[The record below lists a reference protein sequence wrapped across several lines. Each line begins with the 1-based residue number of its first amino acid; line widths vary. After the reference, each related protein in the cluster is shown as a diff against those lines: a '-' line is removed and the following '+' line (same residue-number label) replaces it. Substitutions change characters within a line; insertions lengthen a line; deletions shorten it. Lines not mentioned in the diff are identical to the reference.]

1 MKEALFAYDP
11 AARLMTSTL
20 TISHAELDQPAPEV
34 GGRTGRVLRRIGWAI
49 LLLASLTGGFLIA
62 HGTRLGAGIQGDSV
76 AYLSAARNL
85 AAGHGLRWF
94 NSDGGFEPL
103 YHFPPGYPALL
114 SAAAFLGGDVRP
126 WARGVDVICFAG
138 VVLLTGLMA
147 ARAARRADENK
158 PPFALIFAG
167 LAAMLVATT
176 LPLLAVFSRMM
187 SEPPYLLLVTGG
199 MLLLTAAAE
208 RSRDRR
214 SNVLLLI
221 SAGAC
226 WGVAVL
232 VRYAGF
238 YLLPTGALILC
249 LAAAGTAGLRRRTI
263 RDAAIFLTA
272 ACLPV
277 FAWMIRNQIVAGTAT
292 SRHYSF
298 TPPPA
303 EAYDLAVVTLRSW
316 LFRSDAA
323 WLYGP
328 TVGLL
333 AAFVVVPPVV
343 WILNRR
349 TGRSTS
355 NPAVLCLWLYA
366 ALYLPFI
373 WAARAFADGAIAF
386 HYRTLG
392 VIYPAVTAL
401 AVAWAFEGLSFS
413 LRSRQAAILPRE
425 WRLAAVGLAVVGL
438 GLLCFQNVGPA
449 WGWSREAREYGL
461 DYAASRWV
469 ESPTLAAVEKLP
481 ADTRIWTD
489 GPDVIYART
498 GRVSSYPPRGY
509 YRDSQKVN
517 RQKWDHL
524 REMGN
529 EAAAADKRVKPGEP
543 GAVLVLFKRLNRP
556 WLVSFKD
563 MDASFTLTPLD
574 LTSDGAIYRI
584 TPKPQRR

>member
-1 MKEALFAYDP
+1 
-11 AARLMTSTL
+11 MTSTL
-20 TISHAELDQPAPEV
+20 TIPHAELDQPALEV
-34 GGRTGRVLRRIGWAI
+34 SGRTRRTLRLIGWAI
-49 LLLASLTGGFLIA
+49 LLLAAVAGAFLIA

-85 AAGHGLRWF
+85 AAGRGLRWF

-126 WARGVDVICFAG
+126 WARGVDVLCFAG

-147 ARAARRADENK
+147 ARAVRGVDEEV
-158 PPFALIFAG
+158 PPFAPIFAG
-167 LAAMLVATT
+167 LAATLVATT

-199 MLLLTAAAE
+199 MLLLTAAVE
-208 RSRDRR
+208 RSHDGRP
-214 SNVLLLI
+214 NAAILI

-232 VRYAGF
+232 MRYAGF
-238 YLLPTGALILC
+238 YLLPTGGLILC
-249 LAAAGTAGLRRRTI
+249 LAAAGTAGLRRRTL
-263 RDAAIFLTA
+263 RDAAVFLTA

-277 FAWMIRNQIVAGTAT
+277 VAWMIRNQIVAGTAT

-316 LFRSDAA
+316 LFRSDAE
-323 WLYGP
+323 WLYWP

-333 AAFVVVPPVV
+333 AAFVIAPPVV
-343 WILNRR
+343 WAINRR
-349 TGRSTS
+349 VGRSTP

-401 AVAWAFEGLSFS
+401 AVAWVFS
-413 LRSRQAAILPRE
+413 AASAALRGRQATDATRG
-425 WRLAAVGLAVVGL
+425 WRLIIWSVAATGL
-438 GLLCFQNVGPA
+438 GWLCFQNVGPA
-449 WGWSREAREYGL
+449 WAWSRQANEYGL

-469 ESPTLAAVEKLP
+469 ESPTLAAVEALP
-481 ADTRIWTD
+481 ADTVIWTD

-498 GRVSSYPPRGY
+498 GRVSSYPPRAW
-509 YRDSQKVN
+509 YRDSQKPNKQRWV
-517 RQKWDHL
+517 HL
-524 REMGN
+524 RDMAAA
-529 EAAAADKRVKPGEP
+529 AAAADKKVKPGEP
-543 GAVLVLFKRLNRP
+543 GAVLVLFKRLRRP
-556 WLVSFKD
+556 WLVSFDEMKTTLD
-563 MDASFTLTPLD
+563 LTPLEMAG
-574 LTSDGAIYRI
+574 DGEIYRVS
-584 TPKPQRR
+584 PKPPKR

>member
-1 MKEALFAYDP
+1 
-11 AARLMTSTL
+11 MTRTL
-20 TISHAELDQPAPEV
+20 TIPCAELDQPAPEV
-34 GGRTGRVLRRIGWAI
+34 SGRTRRTLRLIGWAI
-49 LLLASLTGGFLIA
+49 LLLAAVAGAFLIA

-85 AAGHGLRWF
+85 AAGRGLRWF

-114 SAAAFLGGDVRP
+114 SAAAFAGGDVRP
-126 WARGVDVICFAG
+126 WARGVDVVCFAG
-138 VVLLTGLMA
+138 VVLLTGLLA
-147 ARAARRADENK
+147 ARAARRTDEEV
-158 PPFALIFAG
+158 PPFALIYAG

-199 MLLLTAAAE
+199 MLLLTVAVE
-208 RSRDRR
+208 RSRDGR
-214 SNVLLLI
+214 SNALLLT

-232 VRYAGF
+232 MRYAGF

-249 LAAAGTAGLRRRTI
+249 LAAAGTAGLRRRTL

-277 FAWMIRNQIVAGTAT
+277 LAWMIRNQIVAGTAT

-298 TPPPA
+298 TPPPD
-303 EAYDLAVVTLRSW
+303 EAYDLSVVTLRSW
-316 LFRSDAA
+316 LFRSDAD
-323 WLYGP
+323 WLYWP

-333 AAFVVVPPVV
+333 AAFVIVPPVAWV
-343 WILNRR
+343 IRR
-349 TGRSTS
+349 RIGRSTP

-401 AVAWAFEGLSFS
+401 AVAWAFGAVSTA
-413 LRSRQAAILPRE
+413 LRSRQAADAVRG
-425 WRLAAVGLAVVGL
+425 WRLAVWTAAAVGLGW
-438 GLLCFQNVGPA
+438 LCLQNVGPA
-449 WGWSREAREYGL
+449 WAWSRQANEYGL
-461 DYAASRWV
+461 EYAASRWV
-469 ESPTLAAVEKLP
+469 DSPTLAAVAALP
-481 ADTRIWTD
+481 ANTVIWTD
-489 GPDVIYART
+489 GPDAIYART
-498 GRVSSYPPRGY
+498 GRVSSYPPRAW
-509 YRDSQKVN
+509 YRDSQKLNKQRWV
-517 RQKWDHL
+517 HL
-524 REMGN
+524 REMAD
-529 EAAAADKRVKPGEP
+529 AAGAAEKQVGPGEP
-543 GAVLVLFKRLNRP
+543 GAVLVLFKHLKRP

-563 MDASFTLTPLD
+563 MKTTLD
-574 LTSDGAIYRI
+574 LKPLEMAGDGEIYRVS
-584 TPKPQRR
+584 PKPPKK

>member
-1 MKEALFAYDP
+1 
-11 AARLMTSTL
+11 MTSPAML
-20 TISHAELDQPAPEV
+20 PAVVDYAAAPQPQQDWSN
-34 GGRTGRVLRRIGWAI
+34 GRALKWVGWA
-49 LLLASLTGGFLIA
+49 LLALASLSGAFLIA
-62 HGTRLGAGIQGDSV
+62 SCTRLGAGIQGDSV

-85 AAGHGLRWF
+85 AAGRGLVWF

-114 SAAAFLGGDVRP
+114 SAAAFAGRDVRP
-126 WARGVDVICFAG
+126 WARGVDVFCFGG

-147 ARAARRADENK
+147 ARAVRRPEGET
-158 PPFALIFAG
+158 PPFGMVFAG

-199 MLLLTAAAE
+199 MLLLTVATE
-208 RSRDRR
+208 RARGRR
-214 SNVLLLI
+214 TNALLLVA
-221 SAGAC
+221 AGAC

-238 YLLPTGALILC
+238 YLLPTGALILGS
-249 LAAAGTAGLRRRTI
+249 AMVGTDGTWRRTV
-263 RDAAIFLTA
+263 RDAIIFLAA

-277 FAWMIRNQIVAGTAT
+277 VGWMVRNQIVAGTAT

-323 WLYGP
+323 GLYRP

-333 AAFVVVPPVV
+333 AAFVLVPPAV

-349 TGRSTS
+349 IRRSTS
-355 NPAVLCLWLYA
+355 NPAMLTLWLYA

-392 VIYPAVTAL
+392 VIYPVVTAL
-401 AVAWAFEGLSFS
+401 AVAWLFNG
-413 LRSRQAAILPRE
+413 
-425 WRLAAVGLAVVGL
+425 LAALLRRREGNRVAVPRDWLLVAWSIAAVGL

-461 DYAASRWV
+461 DYSASRWV
-469 ESPTLAAVEKLP
+469 ESPTLAAVETLP

-524 REMGN
+524 REMGT

-556 WLVSFKD
+556 WLVSFED

-584 TPKPQRR
+584 TPKPRRR

>member
-1 MKEALFAYDP
+1 
-11 AARLMTSTL
+11 MTRTL
-20 TISHAELDQPAPEV
+20 TIPYARLDQPAPEV
-34 GGRTGRVLRRIGWAI
+34 GGRTRKVSRVIGWAI
-49 LLLASLTGGFLIA
+49 LLLAAVAGAFLIA

-85 AAGHGLRWF
+85 AAGRGLRWF

-103 YHFPPGYPALL
+103 YHFPPGYPVLL
-114 SAAAFLGGDVRP
+114 SAAAFAGGDVRA
-126 WARGVDVICFAG
+126 WARWVDVLCFAG

-147 ARAARRADENK
+147 ARAMRRADGSSS
-158 PPFALIFAG
+158 PFALIFAG

-199 MLLLTAAAE
+199 MLLLTAAVE
-208 RSRDRR
+208 RARDGR
-214 SNVLLLI
+214 SNALLLI

-232 VRYAGF
+232 MRYAGF
-238 YLLPTGALILC
+238 YLLPTGALILG
-249 LAAAGTAGLRRRTI
+249 LAAAGTAGLRRRSI

-277 FAWMIRNQIVAGTAT
+277 VAWMIRNQIVAGTAT

-316 LFRSDAA
+316 LFRSDAE

-343 WILNRR
+343 WIIRR
-349 TGRSTS
+349 RVGRSTP

-401 AVAWAFEGLSFS
+401 AVAWAFGAVSAI
-413 LRSRQAAILPRE
+413 LRSRRAADSLNSMRG
-425 WRLAAVGLAVVGL
+425 WRVGGWAAVAVGM
-438 GLLCFQNVGPA
+438 GFLCVQNVGEA
-449 WGWSREAREYGL
+449 WGWSREANQYGL

-469 ESPTLAAVEKLP
+469 DSPTLAAVEALP
-481 ADTRIWTD
+481 PGTRIWTD

-509 YRDSQKVN
+509 YRDSQKAN

-524 REMGN
+524 REMGA
-529 EAAAADKRVKPGEP
+529 EAAAADKLVKPGEP
-543 GAVLVLFKRLNRP
+543 GAVLVLFKRIDRP
-556 WLVSFKD
+556 WLVSFED
-563 MDASFTLTPLD
+563 MRASFTLTPLN

-584 TPKPQRR
+584 SPKPRRR